1 MTIFELFGF
10 FAQTMGAI
18 FTAFDSVYI
27 GDHSILDISVSL
39 MYLSIT
45 MWGIFTLL
53 SHKKDVAS
61 VGDDK

>member
-10 FAQTMGAI
+10 FAQTMGSV

-27 GDHSILDISVSL
+27 GEHSILDIWVSI

-45 MWGIFTLL
+45 LWGVFTLL
-53 SHKKDVAS
+53 SYKKEVAK
-61 VGDDK
+61 VEE